1 MTECVIIDRHAY
13 ILRLR
18 LNRPD
23 KKNALTRDMYT
34 ALADAIFNAENDPD
48 IRVILFEGSYGCV
61 TGSVTGCFTAGNDLK
76 DFQEQ
81 PPRDKSAPVYRFIT
95 ALAQTTVPMVAAV
108 DGVAVGIGVT
118 LLLHCDIILASERA
132 RFQLPFVNLGL
143 LPEAG
148 STYLLPKLVGQT
160 RASELL
166 MTGRR
171 FDVEEALDLGIVTRI
186 VPTNSVNPDAPEGS
200 TLESE
205 VLRVTQELAAKPP
218 QALRA
223 TKRLLKHDRDH
234 VENRIQWEI
243 LEFSERLD
251 SAECR
256 EALSAFQEKRKAV
269 FTT

>member
-1 MTECVIIDRHAY
+1 MTEDVVIERQAH
-13 ILRLR
+13 ILHLR
-18 LNRPD
+18 MNRVA
-23 KKNALTRDMYT
+23 KKNALTRGMYT
-34 ALADAIFNAENDPD
+34 MMADAIFLAENDPD
-48 IRVILFEGSYGCV
+48 IRVILFSGAP
-61 TGSVTGCFTAGNDLK
+61 GCFTAGNDLK

-81 PPRDKSAPVYRFIT
+81 PPRDKAAPVYRFIT
-95 ALAQTTVPMVAAV
+95 ALAQSTLPMVAAV
-108 DGVAVGIGVT
+108 DGIAVGIGLT

-171 FDVEEALDLGIVTRI
+171 FEVQEAFDLGIVSRVI
-186 VPTNSVNPDAPEGS
+186 P
-200 TLESE
+200 SE
-205 VLRVTQELAAKPP
+205 VANEESSDCVSPKDSALEREVQRVAEELAAKPP

-223 TKRLLKHDRDH
+223 TKRLLKHDRDQ

-251 SAECR
+251 SAECK
-256 EALSAFQEKRKAV
+256 EALAAFQEKRKPV
-269 FTT
+269 FTA